1 MKRVCFLGASVME
14 GMGDEARLGM
24 PGRLALLAADNDQS
38 FIHYNL
44 GVRGQTLREIS
55 GRAAAECRARFTDA
69 KDFIVFATGSNDFA
83 LIESS
88 TPQKPMPRTPMPRTP
103 RHRAMKNFEALMS
116 ELSEIAPLLV
126 FGPTPVDESKLP
138 FFSTV
143 SNMNF
148 DFKNEELASGSAEYS
163 AICQDLNIPYI
174 NMHQALS
181 ESDDFMAGLAENDGL
196 HSTGK
201 GYQAMAE
208 IVQSSS
214 HWQGLL
220 HA

>member
-1 MKRVCFLGASVME
+1 
-14 GMGDEARLGM
+14 MGDEARLGM
-24 PGRLALLAADNDQS
+24 PGRLALLGAETKQN

-55 GRAAAECRARFTDA
+55 ERAASECRARFKDA
-69 KDFIVFATGSNDFA
+69 TDFIVFATGSNDFA
-83 LIESS
+83 LIESGI
-88 TPQKPMPRTPMPRTP
+88 PRTP
-103 RHRAMKNFEALMS
+103 RRRAMKNFEALMT

-143 SNMNF
+143 SNMHF
-148 DFKNEELASGSAEYS
+148 DFKNAELASGSAEYS
-163 AICQDLNIPYI
+163 TICQDLNVPYI
-174 NMHQALS
+174 NMHEALS
-181 ESDDFMAGLAENDGL
+181 SSDDFMAGLAENDGL

-208 IVQSSS
+208 IVQSSP

-220 HA
+220 QA

>member
-24 PGRLALLAADNDQS
+24 PGRLALLEAETKQS

-44 GVRGQTLREIS
+44 GVRGQTLKEIS
-55 GRAAAECRARFTDA
+55 ERAASECRARFKSA

-83 LIESS
+83 LIESGIA
-88 TPQKPMPRTPMPRTP
+88 KKNIPRTP
-103 RHRAMKNFEALMS
+103 RRRAMNNFKALMT

-143 SNMNF
+143 SNMHF
-148 DFKNEELASGSAEYS
+148 DFKNEELASGSAEYG
-163 AICQDLNIPYI
+163 AICQDMNIPFI
-174 NMHQALS
+174 NMHEALS
-181 ESDDFMAGLAENDGL
+181 TSDDFMAGLAENDGL

-208 IVQSSS
+208 IVQSSP

-220 HA
+220 QA

>member
-83 LIESS
+83 LIESGI
-88 TPQKPMPRTPMPRTP
+88 PRTP
-103 RHRAMKNFEALMS
+103 RHRAMKNFEALIT
-116 ELSEIAPLLV
+116 ELAEIAPLLV

-148 DFKNEELASGSAEYS
+148 DFKNEDLANGSMEYAE
-163 AICQDLNIPYI
+163 ICQGLNIPYI

-181 ESDDFMAGLAENDGL
+181 GNDDFMVGLAENDGL

-201 GYQAMAE
+201 GYQAMAK
-208 IVQSSS
+208 IVQSSP
-214 HWQGLL
+214 HWQGLIQ
-220 HA
+220 A

>member
-14 GMGDEARLGM
+14 GMGDEAQLGM
-24 PGRLALLAADNDQS
+24 PGRLALLEAETKQS

-44 GVRGQTLREIS
+44 GVRGQTLKEIS
-55 GRAAAECRARFTDA
+55 GRAASECRARFKDA

-83 LIESS
+83 LIESGF
-88 TPQKPMPRTPMPRTP
+88 PRTP
-103 RHRAMKNFEALMS
+103 RRRAMNNFKALMT
-116 ELSEIAPLLV
+116 ELAEIAPLLV
-126 FGPTPVDESKLP
+126 FGPTPVDEGKLP

-143 SNMNF
+143 SNMHF

-163 AICQDLNIPYI
+163 TICQDLDIPYI
-174 NMHQALS
+174 NMHEALS
-181 ESDDFMAGLAENDGL
+181 SSNGFMTGLAENDGL

-208 IVQSSS
+208 IVRSSL
-214 HWQGLL
+214 HWQSLIQ
-220 HA
+220 A

>member
-24 PGRLALLAADNDQS
+24 PGRLALLETDSSEN

-44 GVRGQTLREIS
+44 GVRGQTLKEIS
-55 GRAAAECRARFTDA
+55 DRAAAECQARFKDA

-83 LIESS
+83 LIESGI
-88 TPQKPMPRTPMPRTP
+88 PQKPMPRTPR
-103 RHRAMKNFEALMS
+103 RRAMNNFKALMT

-148 DFKNEELASGSAEYS
+148 DFKNAELASGSAEYS

-174 NMHQALS
+174 NMHKALS
-181 ESDDFMAGLAENDGL
+181 ASDDFMAGLTENDGL

-208 IVQSSS
+208 IVQSSP
-214 HWQGLL
+214 HWQGLIQ
-220 HA
+220 A